1 MKKILLTFFLLVSQ
15 VYAEQIVHEVSR
27 GRHHKGGEV
36 RIETVQASSDS
47 FVAKLKYKIIKKFY
61 IPISSSKLEGEL
73 AQELPSNF
81 ATLEG
86 YESLERDGILDLE
99 KAQIKFIKRVDI
111 GEYYDSFQFEIL
123 PKNGKWKATIWYHP
137 DVESLGWHQSAI
149 TIYAIPVLGQY
160 NVSSY
165 LKK

>member
-1 MKKILLTFFLLVSQ
+1 MKKILLLVLLTISFAS
-15 VYAEQIVHEVSR
+15 AEEIVHEVSR

-36 RIETVQASSDS
+36 RIETVDSSADQ

-61 IPISSSKLEGEL
+61 IPISNSKLQGEL
-73 AQELPSNF
+73 SQELPTSF

-86 YESLERDGILDLE
+86 YESLERDGELDLE
-99 KAQIKFIKRVDI
+99 KATIKFVKRTDV
-111 GEYYDSFQFEIL
+111 GQYYDSFEFQIL

-137 DVESLGWHQSAI
+137 DVESLGWHRSEI

-160 NVSSY
+160 NVSSS
-165 LKK
+165 LKN